1 VAAASYTDE
10 PTTGGVEV
18 PLVQTQQQQA
28 AELADQNEVEFQ
40 ESLIVQREEEIR
52 NIERG
57 VTEISDIFRDLGTM
71 VNGQEEQLGLI
82 SANVDNVAQDHKA
95 SDLELRQAHRY
106 QKRVRNR
113 ACCLLM
119 IFAIVLTVVL
129 LAVIV

>member
-18 PLVQTQQQQA
+18 PLVQAQQQQA
-28 AELADQNEVEFQ
+28 AALADQNEVEFQ

-57 VTEISDIFRDLGTM
+57 ITELNDIFRDLGMM
-71 VNGQEEQLGLI
+71 VNDQRDQLDLI
-82 SANVDNVAQDHKA
+82 SANVENVAQDHKA
-95 SDLELRQAHRY
+95 SDLELRQASRY
-106 QKRVRNR
+106 QKSARNR

-119 IFAIVLTVVL
+119 ILAIVLTVVL
-129 LAVIV
+129 LAVSV